1 MEYFKKQNTMA
12 RLDAATNQI
21 KAMAHPMRMAIID
34 LLTRNKELSVTTIHE
49 TLGLE
54 QAVASHHLNIMKD
67 KGILDAHREG
77 KNIYY
82 RLKNKEFSQILR
94 FVKD

>member
-1 MEYFKKQNTMA
+1 MEYFKKQITLT

-21 KAMAHPMRMAIID
+21 KAMRMAIID
-34 LLTRNKELSVTTIHE
+34 LLTRNKELSVTKIYE

-54 QAVASHHLNIMKD
+54 QSVASHHLNIMKD

-94 FVKD
+94 FIKD